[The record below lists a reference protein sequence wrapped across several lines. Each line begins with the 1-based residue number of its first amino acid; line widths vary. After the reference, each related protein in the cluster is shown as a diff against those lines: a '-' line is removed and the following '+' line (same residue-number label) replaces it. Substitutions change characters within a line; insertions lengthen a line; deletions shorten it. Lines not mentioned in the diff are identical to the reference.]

1 MKISSINDVQ
11 VQKISLL
18 VKYEIKTK
26 KSVSFLHFKNLILLK
41 TVHDCKKY
49 IKNFVK
55 YLQ

>member
-26 KSVSFLHFKNLILLK
+26 KSVSFLHFKNLILLENC
-41 TVHDCKKY
+41 T
-49 IKNFVK
+49 
-55 YLQ
+55 